1 MLRYLTAGES
11 HGKSLV
17 TILEGMPSGLK
28 VDPAKINKEL
38 KRRQGGYGRGKRMDI
53 EKDRVEILSGMRGG
67 KTLGSPISLLI
78 PNKDWENWKSIM
90 DPIRPSKGGKVT
102 RPRPG
107 HADLVG
113 ALKYDQR
120 DIRNVLERASARETA
135 ARVAIGA
142 ITKILLSEFG
152 ISIISQ
158 VIRIGGIKAKVENLK
173 INEIGK
179 RIAHSL
185 VSCPDE
191 GASRLIIKEIDRARK
206 KGDTLG
212 GIFEIIA
219 TGLPIG
225 LGSYVHPDRRL
236 DGRLAQT
243 LISIP
248 AAKGV
253 EIGLGFKASELLG
266 SEVQDEIFYEK
277 RRGFYRGTNNAGG
290 LEGGV
295 TNGEPLRIKVAMKPL
310 STLQKPLSS
319 VDLTTK
325 KKVKATV
332 ERADVCVV
340 PAAAII
346 GESAV
351 ALELANALMEKFGG
365 DSLNEMKRNYTGYLK
380 YLKAR

>member
-17 TILEGMPSGLK
+17 AILEGMPSDLK
-28 VDPAKINKEL
+28 VDPAKIDEEF
-38 KRRQGGYGRGKRMDI
+38 KRRQRGYGRGKRMEI
-53 EKDRVEILSGMRGG
+53 EQDRVQILSGLRGG

-78 PNKDWENWKSIM
+78 PNKDWENWKLTM
-90 DPIRPSKGGKVT
+90 DPVRPSKEGRIT

-113 ALKYDQR
+113 ALKYDQD

-142 ITKILLSEFG
+142 IAKILLSEFG

-158 VIRIGGIKAKVENLK
+158 VIQIGRVQAKIKNLK
-173 INEIGK
+173 ISEIEK
-179 RIAHSL
+179 QTAHSL

-191 GASRLIIKEIDRARK
+191 EASRLMMKEIDRARK
-206 KGDTLG
+206 NGDTLG
-212 GIFEIIA
+212 GIFEVIA
-219 TGLPIG
+219 LGLPVG

-236 DGRLAQT
+236 DGRLAQV
-243 LISIP
+243 LMSIP

-253 EIGLGFKASELLG
+253 EIGLGFRASELPG

-277 RRGFYRGTNNAGG
+277 RKGFYRTTNNAGG

-295 TNGEPLRIKVAMKPL
+295 TNGEPLRIKVAMKPI
-310 STLQKPLSS
+310 STLQKPLFS
-319 VDLTTK
+319 VDLITK

-340 PAAAII
+340 PAAAVI

-351 ALELANALMEKFGG
+351 AFELANAMLEKFGG
-365 DSLNEMKRNYTGYLK
+365 DSISEMKRNYTGYLK
-380 YLKAR
+380 YLRQR

>member
-11 HGKSLV
+11 HGKSLIA
-17 TILEGMPSGLK
+17 ILEGMPSGLK
-28 VDPAKINKEL
+28 VDPAKIDKEL
-38 KRRQGGYGRGKRMDI
+38 KRRQAGYGRGKRMEI
-53 EKDRVEILSGMRGG
+53 EKDKVQILSGMRGG
-67 KTLGSPISLLI
+67 KTLGSPISLSI
-78 PNKDWENWKSIM
+78 HNRDWENWKLIM
-90 DPIRPSKGGKVT
+90 DPIRPSKGGRVT

-113 ALKYDQR
+113 ALKYDQD

-135 ARVAIGA
+135 ARVTIGA
-142 ITKILLSEFG
+142 IAKILLSEFG

-158 VIRIGGIKAKVENLK
+158 VIQIGRVKAKIKNLK
-173 INEIGK
+173 ISEIEK
-179 RIAHSL
+179 KTAHSL
-185 VSCPDE
+185 VFCPDRE
-191 GASRLIIKEIDRARK
+191 AGRLMMEEIDRVRK

-236 DGRLAQT
+236 DGRLTQA
-243 LISIP
+243 LMSIP
-248 AAKGV
+248 AAKG
-253 EIGLGFKASELLG
+253 IGIGGGFGLAKLPG

-277 RRGFYRGTNNAGG
+277 RKGFYRKTNNAGG

-295 TNGEPLRIKVAMKPL
+295 TNGEPLRIRVAMKPI
-310 STLQKPLSS
+310 STLQRPLSS
-319 VDLTTK
+319 VELITK
-325 KKVKATV
+325 KRVKATV

-340 PAAAII
+340 PAAAVL

-351 ALELANALMEKFGG
+351 AFELANALIEKFGG
-365 DSLNEMKRNYTGYLK
+365 DSLSEIRRNYEGYAK
-380 YLKAR
+380 QVRHF

>member
-11 HGKSLV
+11 HGKTLV
-17 TILEGMPSGLK
+17 AILEGMLSGLR
-28 VDPAKINKEL
+28 VNPDKIDKEL
-38 KRRQGGYGRGKRMDI
+38 KRRQAGYGRGKRMEI
-53 EKDRVEILSGMRGG
+53 EKDRVQVLSGMRGG
-67 KTLGSPISLLI
+67 ETMGSPIALSI
-78 PNKDWENWKSIM
+78 PNRDWKNWKLIM
-90 DPIRPSKGGKVT
+90 DPVRPSKEGKVT

-113 ALKYDQR
+113 VLKYDQD

-158 VIRIGGIKAKVENLK
+158 VIQIGHIKAKVENLK
-173 INEIGK
+173 IAEIK
-179 RIAHSL
+179 RGVADSK
-185 VSCPDE
+185 VSCPDRE
-191 GASRLIIKEIDRARK
+191 ADRLMAEEIDRARR

-212 GIFEIIA
+212 GVFEIIA

-236 DGRLAQT
+236 DGRLAQA
-243 LISIP
+243 LMSIP
-248 AAKGV
+248 AAKGI
-253 EIGLGFKASELLG
+253 EIGLGFRASELPG

-277 RRGFYRGTNNAGG
+277 RKGFYRRTNNAGG

-295 TNGEPLRIKVAMKPL
+295 TNGEPLRIKVAMKPI
-310 STLQKPLSS
+310 STLQRPLSS
-319 VDLTTK
+319 VDLITK

-340 PAAAII
+340 PAAAVI
-346 GESAV
+346 GESVV
-351 ALELANALMEKFGG
+351 AFELANAILKKFGG
-365 DSLNEMKRNYTGYLK
+365 DSLSEMKRNYAGYLK
-380 YLKAR
+380 YLKQR

>member
-11 HGKSLV
+11 HGRSLV
-17 TILEGMPSGLK
+17 AILEGMPSGLK
-28 VDPAKINKEL
+28 VDPAKIDKEL
-38 KRRQGGYGRGKRMDI
+38 KRRQSGYGRGKRMEI
-53 EKDRVEILSGMRGG
+53 ERDRVEILSGMRGG

-78 PNKDWENWKSIM
+78 PNRDWENWKSIM
-90 DPIRPSKGGKVT
+90 DPIRPGKGGRVT

-113 ALKYDQR
+113 ALKYDQD

-142 ITKILLSEFG
+142 IAKILLAEFG
-152 ISIISQ
+152 ISILSQ
-158 VIRIGGIKAKVENLK
+158 VIQIGAIKAEVEDLK
-173 INEIGK
+173 ISAIKK

-191 GASRLIIKEIDRARK
+191 KAERLMIKEIDRARE

-236 DGRLAQT
+236 DGRLAQG
-243 LISIP
+243 LMSIP

-253 EIGLGFKASELLG
+253 EIGLGFKASELPG
-266 SEVQDEIFYEK
+266 SEVQDEIFYE
-277 RRGFYRGTNNAGG
+277 RGRGFYRRTNNAGG
-290 LEGGV
+290 LEGGM
-295 TNGEPLRIKVAMKPL
+295 TNGEPLRIKVALKPL
-310 STLQKPLSS
+310 STLSRPLSS
-319 VDLTTK
+319 VDLVTK
-325 KKVKATV
+325 RKVKATI

-340 PAAAII
+340 PAAAVI
-346 GESAV
+346 GESLV
-351 ALELANALMEKFGG
+351 ALELANALLEKFGG
-365 DSLNEMKRNYTGYLK
+365 DSISEMKRNYTGYLK

>member
-17 TILEGMPSGLK
+17 AILEGMPSGLK
-28 VDPAKINKEL
+28 VDPARIDKEL
-38 KRRQGGYGRGKRMDI
+38 QRRQAGYGRGKRMEI
-53 EKDRVEILSGMRGG
+53 EQDRVQILSGLRGE

-90 DPIRPSKGGKVT
+90 DPIKPSKGSRVT

-107 HADLVG
+107 HADLIG
-113 ALKYDQR
+113 ALKYDQK

-142 ITKILLSEFG
+142 IAKILLSEFG

-158 VIRIGGIKAKVENLK
+158 VIQIGSIKAKVENLK
-173 INEIGK
+173 IGEIK
-179 RIAHSL
+179 RKAVDSK
-185 VSCPDE
+185 VSCPDKE
-191 GASRLIIKEIDRARK
+191 ASRLMIKEIDGARK

-212 GIFEIIA
+212 GVFEVIA
-219 TGLPIG
+219 TDLPIG

-236 DGRLAQT
+236 DGRLTQG
-243 LISIP
+243 LMIIP
-248 AAKGV
+248 AAKG
-253 EIGLGFKASELLG
+253 IGIGGGFGLAKLPG

-295 TNGEPLRIKVAMKPL
+295 TNGEPLRIKVAMKPI
-310 STLQKPLSS
+310 STLQRPLSS
-319 VDLTTK
+319 IDLMTK
-325 KKVKATV
+325 KRVKATV
-332 ERADVCVV
+332 ERSDVCVM
-340 PAAAII
+340 PAAAVI
-346 GESAV
+346 GESTV
-351 ALELANALMEKFGG
+351 SFELANAMLEKFGG
-365 DSLNEMKRNYTGYLK
+365 DSVSEIKRNYVGYMK
-380 YLKAR
+380 QVRQF